1 MKWKLTC
8 LTTILTCSSRPQQT
22 ANIHAD
28 SVPKAGADNQMWSRL
43 WLSLLTLQGWEEA
56 ALLGL
61 QSISSSL
68 DNPSKRDSSIPSPCG
83 MFWGRGFLLLADG
96 KPTRESV
103 VAGAQGILGWGVAL
117 QNINS
122 LQLFNVIQTRE
133 AEFVFTGCECSST
146 FLDQICLPQ
155 GTGLQLRFCIIPI

>member
-8 LTTILTCSSRPQQT
+8 LTIILTCSSHPWQT

-43 WLSLLTLQGWEEA
+43 WLNLCTQQGWGEA
-56 ALLGL
+56 SLLGL

-68 DNPSKRDSSIPSPCG
+68 DNPSNRDSSIPLPCE
-83 MFWGRGFLLLADG
+83 MFWKKGFLLLADG

-103 VAGAQGILGWGVAL
+103 VARAQGILGWEMAL

-122 LQLFNVIQTRE
+122 LQLFNILQT
-133 AEFVFTGCECSST
+133 CEDICTSGNCIST
-146 FLDQICLPQ
+146 EILHYTNLI
-155 GTGLQLRFCIIPI
+155 